1 MYLNSFEYAPYFRE
15 GLLYLPP
22 KTVALLI
29 DAGLCEEAAEAALN
43 GLALDDDRELI
54 GQISNA
60 LEKALAELAE
70 SSPVYQVLH
79 SQEVEFLLTGRPMY

>member
-1 MYLNSFEYAPYFRE
+1 MYLNSYEYAPYFRE

-22 KTVALLI
+22 KTVTLLC
-29 DAGLCEEAAEAALN
+29 DAGLCDEAAEAALN

-60 LEKALAELAE
+60 LETALAQLAE